1 MGLERYGLDAVSR
14 LAVQVRGPTLR
25 FPAGPG
31 RVVAAARRRVVR
43 LPEVR
48 WADPVTVPALPA
60 LPALARRVAQ
70 ATPAPPR
77 AVVAEPAR
85 LSTSVPVCRAPV
97 DPVRAVGRA
106 RSDPVRAARAAV
118 AMPEA
123 IEGVDRVLLRIGLA
137 PGAPN
142 LAVSEPVAMRPMPDA
157 ADPDA
162 APGLPSAAVP
172 PTPEPAPAPV
182 RARDVFAPGPRI
194 VAGRDPVRPTPAMAA
209 ASDPVR
215 PTVLIATFNPVLPT
229 AAGAIRPV
237 ALGGPAAPRM
247 PDLLPSRPAPSQPIA
262 PRSARPVPPASEAG
276 DAEETPDATPAASA
290 SSGAVLLDGQLVG
303 QGLWDRMARDAER
316 PPAGLTGFDVR
327 RAPAWS
333 LG

>member
-25 FPAGPG
+25 FPVGPG

-70 ATPAPPR
+70 AIPASPR

-85 LSTSVPVCRAPV
+85 LSTSVPVRRAPA

-137 PGAPN
+137 PDAPN
-142 LAVSEPVAMRPMPDA
+142 PAMSEPVAMRPMPDA

-162 APGLPSAAVP
+162 APVLPAAAMP
-172 PTPEPAPAPV
+172 PTPAPASAPV
-182 RARDVFAPGPRI
+182 RVRDVFAPGPRI
-194 VAGRDPVRPTPAMAA
+194 VVGRDPVRPT
-209 ASDPVR
+209 
-215 PTVLIATFNPVLPT
+215 TLIAVFNPVLPT

-247 PDLLPSRPAPSQPIA
+247 PDPLPSRPAPSQPMA
-262 PRSARPVPPASEAG
+262 PRSPRPVPPASEAG

-303 QGLWDRMARDAER
+303 QWLWDRMARDAER
-316 PPAGLTGFDVR
+316 PPVGLTGFDVR

-333 LG
+333 VG